1 MTSTEPL
8 LQALLDAAS
17 SGRLSRRALVQRLAM
32 MGIGGALG
40 SALLATPG
48 LAGAQSE
55 PFVYRPTRRGG
66 GGMLRLL
73 VWQGPTI
80 LNTHLSGGSKD
91 SIAARLFYEP
101 LAIFDRDGRLQPLL
115 AAEVPTLANGGLA
128 ADGRSVT
135 WKLKRGV
142 LWHDGQPFDADDVV
156 ATWEFARDPAT
167 GAFTAGTYK
176 PVTVKKID
184 SHTVRVE
191 FEKPTPEWADAFVES
206 VILPRRHFAA
216 YVGAKAREAPA
227 NLKPVGTGAYRLV
240 DFRPGDLLRAELN
253 PNYHQPNRPHFDSV
267 EIKGGGDAISAA
279 RAVIQTGEYDFAWN
293 IQAED
298 EVLLRLE
305 RGGRGRMDFAPGG
318 DTESLMLN
326 FADPWSETQGERA
339 HPASRHPLFSDP
351 AVRQALAHLVD
362 RDSIQRYI
370 YGRLGVAT
378 TRILNNPA
386 AFNSARVGAAFDPA
400 KANALLDAAGWAR
413 AAGGVRSKGG
423 KPLKLVFQTTVNST
437 RQKAQTLIKQAAA
450 QAGIEIELKAV
461 TGAAFFSSDLGNPDT
476 NGKFWADLQ
485 MYTNTRGTPEAVRF
499 MEMYCSW
506 LASSKANGWLGR
518 NVTRWRS
525 DEFDRNF
532 RAAEREIDPVKRA
545 ALLVRMND
553 LVCADHAVIP
563 IVYRPKASA
572 LANNLRAP
580 ISGWAVET
588 NQIHDW
594 YRVS

>member
-1 MTSTEPL
+1 MAGKTARTQGEIFPHI
-8 LQALLDAAS
+8 ADVHVT
-17 SGRLSRRALVQRLAM
+17 ALV
-32 MGIGGALG
+32 
-40 SALLATPG
+40 
-48 LAGAQSE
+48 
-55 PFVYRPTRRGG
+55 
-66 GGMLRLL
+66 
-73 VWQGPTI
+73 
-80 LNTHLSGGSKD
+80 K
-91 SIAARLFYEP
+91 
-101 LAIFDRDGRLQPLL
+101 
-115 AAEVPTLANGGLA
+115 
-128 ADGRSVT
+128 
-135 WKLKRGV
+135 
-142 LWHDGQPFDADDVV
+142 
-156 ATWEFARDPAT
+156 
-167 GAFTAGTYK
+167 
-176 PVTVKKID
+176 
-184 SHTVRVE
+184 
-191 FEKPTPEWADAFVES
+191 
-206 VILPRRHFAA
+206 
-216 YVGAKAREAPA
+216 
-227 NLKPVGTGAYRLV
+227 
-240 DFRPGDLLRAELN
+240 
-253 PNYHQPNRPHFDSV
+253 
-267 EIKGGGDAISAA
+267 
-279 RAVIQTGEYDFAWN
+279 
-293 IQAED
+293 
-298 EVLLRLE
+298 
-305 RGGRGRMDFAPGG
+305 G
-318 DTESLMLN
+318 DTGSLMLN

-339 HPASRHPLFSDP
+339 HPASRLPLFSDP

-400 KANALLDAAGWAR
+400 KANALLDAAGWAP
-413 AAGGVRSKGG
+413 APGGVPTKAG

-461 TGAAFFSSDLGNPDT
+461 TGAAFFWSDLGKPDT

-499 MEMYCSW
+499 MEKYCSW

-580 ISGWAVET
+580 IRGWAVET

-594 YRVS
+594 DRVG